1 MTYKFI
7 KIKTMYDVRWRSSL
21 IFKLIILILS
31 VNNLSVVVAQ
41 NQITSTDSS
50 EPQDLTRT
58 TNSEFESREID
69 YPADVKSSNEKYSN
83 IQKLTKRKLDLT
95 DKYSD
100 SEVDSFRPNQEP
112 GSDLEWLL
120 NIYNPHF
127 WNPEKL
133 PGYWNIS
140 NNCQQ
145 DMHIYLAAL
154 RNGSTWAAKS
164 K

>member
-1 MTYKFI
+1 MSFKFL
-7 KIKTMYDVRWRSSL
+7 KIKTMYDVRWKSNL
-21 IFKLIILILS
+21 IFNVIILILS
-31 VNNLSVVVAQ
+31 VNNVSVVVAQ
-41 NQITSTDSS
+41 NQIGTSESPDS
-50 EPQDLTRT
+50 QDSTRT

-69 YPADVKSSNEKYSN
+69 FPADGDVKTSEKYSN
-83 IQKLTKRKLDLT
+83 IQKLTKRKFDV
-95 DKYSD
+95 
-100 SEVDSFRPNQEP
+100 SEKNLEVNSFRPSQEP

-127 WNPEKL
+127 WNPERL

-145 DMHIYLAAL
+145 DMHVYLAAL
-154 RNGSTWAAKS
+154 RNGSAWAAKS

>member
-1 MTYKFI
+1 MSLKFI
-7 KIKTMYDVRWRSSL
+7 KTKTNVRWHSSL
-21 IFKLIILILS
+21 MFKLIILILS

-41 NQITSTDSS
+41 NQITST
-50 EPQDLTRT
+50 EPSDPSDTRT
-58 TNSEFESREID
+58 TTSEFENAEE
-69 YPADVKSSNEKYSN
+69 VKSGDAKYSN
-83 IQKLTKRKLDLT
+83 IQKLTKRKLDVS
-95 DKYSD
+95 DKYTD
-100 SEVDSFRPNQEP
+100 VNSFRPTQEP

-140 NNCQQ
+140 KNCQQ
-145 DMHIYLAAL
+145 DMHVYLAAL

-164 K
+164 KYLTYPV